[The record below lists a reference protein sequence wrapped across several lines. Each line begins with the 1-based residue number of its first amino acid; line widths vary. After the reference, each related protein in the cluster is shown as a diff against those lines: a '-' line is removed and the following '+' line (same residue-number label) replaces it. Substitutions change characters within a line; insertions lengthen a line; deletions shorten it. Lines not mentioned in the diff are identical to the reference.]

1 MNNREGGLAMS
12 LCNLDHS
19 LEDVRKKFESQ
30 MNFLSNEVC
39 ELFAEF
45 FREEHS
51 QEILNDVFHLL
62 KKYDLVSEEER
73 EARTNRLLL
82 ILKNV

>member
-1 MNNREGGLAMS
+1 MS

-30 MNFLSNEVC
+30 RNFLSSEVC
-39 ELFAEF
+39 ELFADF